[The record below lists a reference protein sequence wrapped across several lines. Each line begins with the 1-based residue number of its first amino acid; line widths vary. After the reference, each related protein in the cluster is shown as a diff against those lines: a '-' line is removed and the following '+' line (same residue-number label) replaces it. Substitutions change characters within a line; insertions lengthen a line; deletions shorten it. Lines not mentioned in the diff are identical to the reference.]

1 MNRRVFRSRMMR
13 LLVGGTLCLVAWL
26 LLLRVNGNAVFVYLD
41 RFVAHDDAR
50 YLLVS
55 AGNLV
60 GLNTLR
66 AMFLYLGW
74 FYLGESVALS
84 RRGRTWSWLVPIVAI
99 PICYFIV
106 SRTPESFSIDLGAPA
121 LFGILTVLVMHI
133 STREIRG
140 WLARTLVISLLVFS
154 FQWLDIAPTLTA
166 WGFGRGELSLAIK
179 SLALLEDWGWVLDW
193 IGIGLFATAF
203 SGGIAAAALLIGANK
218 RDIQFRKIR
227 ERDME
232 IASLR
237 EEALRVRGYREIQ
250 QLVHDLRR
258 PLTTVTGLA
267 DVMAETLPDGPH
279 RDHSRRMV
287 RTAADMNQMIEELL
301 QEDARQSVTVAAL
314 LEYVQSQISAFDWR
328 HLVAVEV
335 GERVAARRLRV
346 NLVRLSRALVNV
358 LDNARLAIVST
369 GHTSHKKIVLR
380 AQAEDDRI
388 AFTVVDDGPGFTRGT
403 EAVSAGYSD
412 WGSTGIGLAF
422 ADEVVRNHQGALSIA
437 NRPGGGA
444 SVTLEIP
451 IGEEED
457 DVA

>member
-1 MNRRVFRSRMMR
+1 MNRRIFRSRMMR
-13 LLVGGTLCLVAWL
+13 LLMAGIACIAAWAL
-26 LLLRVNGNAVFVYLD
+26 SLRVNGSSVLLYLE
-41 RFVAHDDAR
+41 RFDAR

-60 GLNTLR
+60 ALNTIR

-74 FYLGESVALS
+74 FYLGESIALS

-99 PICYFIV
+99 PVCYVAV
-106 SRTPESFSIDLGAPA
+106 SLTPESFSLDLGAPA
-121 LFGILTVLVMHI
+121 IFGILTVLVMHI

-154 FQWLDIAPTLTA
+154 FQWLDIAPILTA
-166 WGFGRGELSLAIK
+166 RGFGRGELSLAIK
-179 SLALLEDWGWVLDW
+179 GLALLDDWGWVLDW
-193 IGIGLFATAF
+193 LGIGLFATAF
-203 SGGIAAAALLIGANK
+203 AGGIAAAALLIGANK

-232 IASLR
+232 IASLL
-237 EEALRVRGYREIQ
+237 EEALRIRGYREIQ

-301 QEDARQSVTVAAL
+301 QEDARQTIPATVL

-328 HLVAVEV
+328 HMVAVET
-335 GERVAARRLRV
+335 GEGVAGCFLRV
-346 NLVRLSRALVNV
+346 NLVRFSRALVNV
-358 LDNARLAIVST
+358 LDNAHLAIVAA
-369 GHTSHKKIVLR
+369 GGAAHKKIVLR
-380 AQAEDDRI
+380 TEVEDGRI
-388 AFTVVDDGPGFTRGT
+388 AFTVIDDGFGFARG
-403 EAVSAGYSD
+403 ADAISAGYSG
-412 WGSTGIGLAF
+412 WGSTGIGLSF
-422 ADEVVRNHQGALSIA
+422 ANEVVRNHRGTLSVS
-437 NRPGGGA
+437 NRLGGGA
-444 SVTLEIP
+444 AVTLEIP
-451 IGEEED
+451 IGEDEK